1 MRQVALVSFFPEDLP
16 FLKNLKSAIEKH
28 HCPVKLI
35 QGEQKINWD
44 FFELVVT
51 QKDVGAKKQI
61 VLASI
66 ATYQNNT
73 EQKKVLWS
81 SICNHLSSKSS

>member
-1 MRQVALVSFFPEDLP
+1 MRQVALVLFSQEDLP

-35 QGEQKINWD
+35 HGDQKVDWD
-44 FFELVVT
+44 SFELVIT
-51 QKDVGAKKQI
+51 QKDVGAKRQI

-66 ATYQNNT
+66 ASYQNNT
-73 EQKKVLWS
+73 EQKKSLWS
-81 SICNHLSSKSS
+81 KICSHLSPKSS